1 MTAVYYERYGR
12 IDLIKNIHA
21 PLAIALII
29 SAYHNITGIK
39 D

>member
-1 MTAVYYERYGR
+1 MIVVYYERYGR

-29 SAYHNITGIK
+29 SAYNNITGKK